1 VIVVTL
7 ENTQAPPQ
15 PEGLLAGAEQ
25 HSIDFIPD
33 GERHGTVRQQGIFWF
48 LSNTQSLSVAVGFLG
63 PSLGLSLAW
72 TVVALVVGTLIGTVF
87 QALHASQ
94 GPHLGLPQVLQSRA
108 QFGYAGVVIPLLAA
122 LFSFLAYTV
131 LDSIILGLGFHS
143 IFSVPKVLTIVVSGV
158 AGVALAVYGYDW
170 LHRIFTWSFWISLPL
185 WGLLTLGILLGH
197 AGGKAPVTHGGV
209 AWVAFAAQ
217 VAYAAS
223 INLSYAPC
231 VSDYSRYL
239 PRATPF
245 RAVIFAVYAGA
256 SLSLIWLGALGAWL
270 ATRLGATDALQGMD
284 AAGNHVVP
292 GFGHLLVVVS
302 SVVLVVT
309 VALCA
314 YSAALTILTA
324 GSTVRPSLQVTTG
337 HRARITLVLGI
348 VWVIAGAAL
357 VDRGQTAIYDLI
369 LLVFY
374 VLVPWSAINLVD
386 YFFVRKGRY
395 AITHLDKPDG
405 IYRGW
410 AWRGA
415 VAYAVGLLAIVPFVQ
430 LSFWKGFGVEALQGV
445 DVSYVAGLAVAGVTY
460 YLITRSQ
467 NLGADEEAIRESE
480 TELHRLGLLSVA
492 IDEGHEASTL

>member
-1 VIVVTL
+1 MTL
-7 ENTQAPPQ
+7 AQTEAPQQQ
-15 PEGLLAGAEQ
+15 PGLLSAVEQ

-33 GERHGTVRQQGIFWF
+33 RERHGTSRQQGIFWF

-63 PSLGLSLAW
+63 PSLGLSLEW
-72 TVVALVVGTLIGTVF
+72 TVVALVLGTLIGTVF

-108 QFGYAGVVIPLLAA
+108 QFGYVGVVIPLLAA
-122 LFSFLAYTV
+122 LFSYLAYTV
-131 LDSIILGLGFHS
+131 LDSIILGLGFSS
-143 IFSVPKVLTIVVSGV
+143 IFSVPKLLTIGVSGV

-170 LHRIFTWSFWISLPL
+170 LHRVFTWSFWVSLPL
-185 WGLLTLGILLGH
+185 WVLLTVGILIGH
-197 AGGKAPVTHGGV
+197 AGGKVPTTHGGV
-209 AWVAFAAQ
+209 PWVAFAAQ

-239 PRATPF
+239 PRATRF
-245 RAVIFAVYAGA
+245 RSVILAVYLGA
-256 SLSLIWLGALGAWL
+256 SASLIWLGSLGAWL
-270 ATRLGATDALQGMD
+270 ATRLGSADALQGID
-284 AAGNHVVP
+284 VAGNNIIP
-292 GFGHLLVVVS
+292 GFGHVLVVVS

-309 VALCA
+309 VGLCA
-314 YSAALTILTA
+314 YSAALTVLTA
-324 GSTVRPSLQVTTG
+324 GSTVRPAWKPTIA
-337 HRARITLVLGI
+337 HRAWITLILGV
-348 VWVIAGAAL
+348 VWVVAGALL

-410 AWRGA
+410 AWRGS
-415 VAYAVGLLAIVPFVQ
+415 VAYLVGLLAIVPFVQ
-430 LSFWKGFGVEALQGV
+430 VSFWKGFWVEAFQGV
-445 DVSYVAGLAVAGVTY
+445 DVSYVAGLLVAGLTY
-460 YLITRSQ
+460 YAITRGQ
-467 NLGADEEAIRESE
+467 NLDADAEAIRDSE
-480 TELHRLGLLSVA
+480 AELHRLGLLSQE
-492 IDEGHEASTL
+492 IDDLHEASAL